1 MTQVRL
7 PILEAMSPLKSS
19 KSIRNSLKS
28 PSVGWRSPSTCL
40 LVLPFQMLAQALSLE
55 LELLKGLEFSLE
67 LERKG
72 RVSASWFWFRRLR
85 MGLAGL
91 RRLEWFSCM
100 HCSVASQTAILYSI
114 MLPLPQQAVMEF

>member
-28 PSVGWRSPSTCL
+28 SSVGWRSPSTCL
-40 LVLPFQMLAQALSLE
+40 LVLPFQRLFQALILE

-72 RVSASWFWFRRLR
+72 LLLLTGKGRVSASWFRRLR

-91 RRLEWFSCM
+91 RRLE
-100 HCSVASQTAILYSI
+100 
-114 MLPLPQQAVMEF
+114 